1 MYSCLSGETE
11 KISDNSVVCL
21 MSSSLQMFVH
31 VHKQFPLSYEELS
44 RRNGGKTLVGSDEE
58 DRTHPEGNNKTGSRY
73 NTVVRTCQYQYQAAG
88 D

>member
-1 MYSCLSGETE
+1 
-11 KISDNSVVCL
+11 